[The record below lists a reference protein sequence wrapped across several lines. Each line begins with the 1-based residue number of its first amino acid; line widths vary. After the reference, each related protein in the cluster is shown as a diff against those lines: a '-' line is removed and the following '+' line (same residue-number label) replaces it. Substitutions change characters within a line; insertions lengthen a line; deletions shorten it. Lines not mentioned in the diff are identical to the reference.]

1 MNTDLRTP
9 KTVAVAALIVVTV
22 ALAIVGVSALA
33 GVFGRTPRVEIS
45 MHRAGASTDKMSVPP
60 PVQPAFVPRNP
71 SPLSD
76 KSSMSRWAP
85 VRMAAAARVRPSP
98 RAPAIARVGTR
109 TPEGT
114 VNVTSVLASREDRGG
129 HVWVQISLPVLPNG
143 TTGWV
148 PRAALGGYGYV
159 PTRLVVDLESFQV
172 TLYRGHRAIF
182 RADAG
187 VGKASSPTPKGHFY
201 IRDRV
206 TDFNN
211 PFYGPVAFGTSARSN
226 TLTDWPGG
234 GFIGIHG
241 TNQPGL
247 IPGAISHGCI
257 RLTNSDISALAKL
270 MPVGTPVVVR

>member
-1 MNTDLRTP
+1 
-9 KTVAVAALIVVTV
+9 
-22 ALAIVGVSALA
+22 
-33 GVFGRTPRVEIS
+33 
-45 MHRAGASTDKMSVPP
+45 
-60 PVQPAFVPRNP
+60 
-71 SPLSD
+71 
-76 KSSMSRWAP
+76 
-85 VRMAAAARVRPSP
+85 VR
-98 RAPAIARVGTR
+98 I
-109 TPEGT
+109 
-114 VNVTSVLASREDRGG
+114 N
-129 HVWVQISLPVLPNG
+129 LPVLPNG

-159 PTRLVVDLESFQV
+159 ATRLVVDLESFRV
-172 TLYRGHRAIF
+172 TLYRGHRAVF
-182 RADAG
+182 SADAG
-187 VGKASSPTPKGHFY
+187 VGRASSPTPKGHFY

-257 RLTNSDISALAKL
+257 RLANKDISELAKL
-270 MPVGTPVVVR
+270 MPVGTQVVVR

>member
-1 MNTDLRTP
+1 MTSHVRTP
-9 KTVAVAALIVVTV
+9 KTVAGATLIVVTV
-22 ALAIVGVSALA
+22 ALGIVGVSALA
-33 GVFGRTPRVEIS
+33 GAFRRPPRVEIS
-45 MHRAGASTDKMSVPP
+45 MHKTGASSVKMSVPP
-60 PVQPAFVPRNP
+60 PVRPAFVPHDP

-76 KSSMSRWAP
+76 KSTMSRWAP
-85 VRMAAAARVRPSP
+85 VRVAVAARAQPRP
-98 RAPAIARVGTR
+98 RAPIVARIATR

-114 VNVTSVLASREDRGG
+114 VNITSILGSKEDRGG
-129 HVWVQISLPVLPNG
+129 HVWVRVSLPVLPNG

-159 PTRLVVDLESFQV
+159 ATRLVVNVESFRV
-172 TLYRGHRAIF
+172 TLLRGDRAVF
-182 RADAG
+182 KAAAG
-187 VGKASSPTPKGHFY
+187 VGKASSPTPKGEFF

-241 TNQPGL
+241 TNQPAL

-257 RLTNSDISALAKL
+257 RLANKDITKLAKL
-270 MPVGTPVVVR
+270 MPVGTPVVIR